1 MKLTPSIVLRKQ
13 LKRHNSIPMKT
24 IYTSQLTSTMKN
36 VIIALAFLSFTHL
49 ASAQQKMGTGLV
61 GSASLIQDAYNPIL
75 SFSPVYNGGKTYVR
89 WLVSNDEKDG
99 IFIIE
104 RSADGVD
111 FEALG
116 FKDRVGSPLCVNLF
130 YSFVDEA
137 PNPGQNY
144 YRVMTV
150 GTDQTYTYSDI
161 IRVNSGVP
169 EASNPSNAALNE
181 IPESK

>member
-1 MKLTPSIVLRKQ
+1 
-13 LKRHNSIPMKT
+13 MKT
-24 IYTSQLTSTMKN
+24 IYTSQLNITMKN
-36 VIIALAFLSFTHL
+36 LIIACALLLVTHV
-49 ASAQQKMGTGLV
+49 ASAQQKMGSGLV
-61 GSASLIQDAYNPIL
+61 GSASLIQDSYNPIL

-99 IFIIE
+99 IFIVE
-104 RSADGVD
+104 RSTDGVE

-161 IRVNSGVP
+161 IRVNTGVP
-169 EASNPSNAALNE
+169 EASNSTNAALNV
-181 IPESK
+181 IPVTK

>member
-1 MKLTPSIVLRKQ
+1 MYTQSLRV
-13 LKRHNSIPMKT
+13 
-24 IYTSQLTSTMKN
+24 TMKN
-36 VIIALAFLSFTHL
+36 LIVAVAFSFITQ
-49 ASAQQKMGTGLV
+49 ATSAQQKMGTGLI
-61 GSASLIQDAYNPIL
+61 GSASLMQDSYNPIL

-99 IFIIE
+99 IFIVE
-104 RSADGVD
+104 RSNDGVE

-130 YSFVDEA
+130 YSFVDET

-161 IRVNSGVP
+161 IRINTGVP
-169 EASNPSNAALNE
+169 EVSNSSNAALNVMPGE
-181 IPESK
+181 K

>member
-1 MKLTPSIVLRKQ
+1 
-13 LKRHNSIPMKT
+13 MKT
-24 IYTSQLTSTMKN
+24 IYTSQFNITMQN
-36 VIIALAFLSFTHL
+36 LIIACALLLVTHV
-49 ASAQQKMGTGLV
+49 ASAQQKMGSGLV
-61 GSASLIQDAYNPIL
+61 GSASLIQDSYNPIL

-99 IFIIE
+99 IFIVE
-104 RSADGVD
+104 RSTDGVE

-161 IRVNSGVP
+161 IRVNTGVP
-169 EASNPSNAALNE
+169 EASNSSNAALNV
-181 IPESK
+181 IPVTK

>member
-1 MKLTPSIVLRKQ
+1 M
-13 LKRHNSIPMKT
+13 NT
-24 IYTSQLTSTMKN
+24 IYKSQLNITMKN
-36 VIIALAFLSFTHL
+36 LIIACTLLLLTHA
-49 ASAQQKMGTGLV
+49 ASAQQKMGSGLV
-61 GSASLIQDAYNPIL
+61 GSASLMQDSYNPIL
-75 SFSPVYNGGKTYVR
+75 SFSPVHNGGKTYVR

-99 IFIIE
+99 IFIVE
-104 RSADGVD
+104 RSTDGVE

-130 YSFVDEA
+130 YSFVDET

-161 IRVNSGVP
+161 IRVNTGVP
-169 EASNPSNAALNE
+169 EASNSSNAAINVT
-181 IPESK
+181 PVAK

>member
-1 MKLTPSIVLRKQ
+1 
-13 LKRHNSIPMKT
+13 MKT
-24 IYTSQLTSTMKN
+24 IYTSQLKFTMKSL
-36 VIIALAFLSFTHL
+36 IIACAFLLFAQG

-61 GSASLIQDAYNPIL
+61 GSASLMQDNYNPIL
-75 SFSPVYNGGKTYVR
+75 SFSPIYNAGKTYVR

-104 RSADGVD
+104 RSADGVE

-130 YSFVDEA
+130 YSFVDET

-150 GTDQTYTYSDI
+150 GTDQTFTYSDI
-161 IRVNSGVP
+161 IRVNTGVP
-169 EASNPSNAALNE
+169 EASNSSNAALNE
-181 IPESK
+181 IPVTK

>member
-1 MKLTPSIVLRKQ
+1 
-13 LKRHNSIPMKT
+13 MKT
-24 IYTSQLTSTMKN
+24 IYTSQLNFTMKN
-36 VIIALAFLSFTHL
+36 LIIACAFIALTHV
-49 ASAQQKMGTGLV
+49 ATAQQKMGTGLV
-61 GSASLIQDAYNPIL
+61 GSASLMQDSYNPIL
-75 SFSPVYNGGKTYVR
+75 SFSPVHNGGKTYVR

-104 RSADGVD
+104 RSADGAE

-130 YSFVDEA
+130 YSFVDET

-161 IRVNSGVP
+161 IRVNSGIP
-169 EASNPSNAALNE
+169 DASNSSNAALNE
-181 IPESK
+181 IPVTK